1 MKATLLL
8 ILISVTH
15 FISAQ
20 NRTKQFD
27 SILNSLYTNKKI
39 NGNFLVAEKG
49 KVIYS
54 KSFGYADVS
63 TKELIKENSV
73 FELASCSKQFTAMAI
88 MVLKEKG
95 KLKLDDDLAKYI
107 PELDFYKSVTIR
119 NLLNH
124 TGGLPDYMELMD
136 TTFDKTKMAGQW
148 LRFPW
153 EHKGEVELEE
163 NILRV
168 IEYFDDPTREGL
180 KDTPKRYVKFLKEFF
195 AVPNFEFTAFDS
207 EGMDE
212 MILQTNIPFYSL
224 CEHHIAPFFGVA
236 HVAYIPNGKIV
247 GLSKLART
255 VDFYS
260 RRLQNQE
267 RITQQ
272 IADRIQKE
280 LSPVGVAVVLKAQHL
295 CMAMRG
301 VKKHDTWTTTSK
313 MNGVFR
319 TDLNCRQEF
328 LNLIK

>member
-1 MKATLLL
+1 
-8 ILISVTH
+8 
-15 FISAQ
+15 
-20 NRTKQFD
+20 
-27 SILNSLYTNKKI
+27 
-39 NGNFLVAEKG
+39 
-49 KVIYS
+49 
-54 KSFGYADVS
+54 
-63 TKELIKENSV
+63 
-73 FELASCSKQFTAMAI
+73 
-88 MVLKEKG
+88 
-95 KLKLDDDLAKYI
+95 
-107 PELDFYKSVTIR
+107 
-119 NLLNH
+119 
-124 TGGLPDYMELMD
+124 
-136 TTFDKTKMAGQW
+136 
-148 LRFPW
+148 
-153 EHKGEVELEE
+153 
-163 NILRV
+163 
-168 IEYFDDPTREGL
+168 
-180 KDTPKRYVKFLKEFF
+180 
-195 AVPNFEFTAFDS
+195 
-207 EGMDE
+207 MDE